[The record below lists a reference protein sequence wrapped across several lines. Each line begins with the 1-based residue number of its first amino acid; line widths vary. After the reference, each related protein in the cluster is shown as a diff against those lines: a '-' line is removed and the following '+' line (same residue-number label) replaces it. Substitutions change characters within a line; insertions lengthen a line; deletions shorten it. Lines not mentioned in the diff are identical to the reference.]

1 MRRWADEGG
10 RIQDAGFGIR
20 GGLLGSLLLLAFALL
35 PVDAAAQSQQVTR
48 SEDVAERAIGQVRS
62 PYCPGL
68 MLEVCPSPEA
78 GALRDSM
85 RTLATEGMSE
95 AHLIEWMIANHGE
108 EWRAVPKRSG
118 RGIFAWVMP
127 PLFLLVGVG
136 VVVARLRREQARS
149 AADAERAPRPVTDDL
164 SPDEHARLDAALS
177 EWESEEEAEV

>member
-1 MRRWADEGG
+1 MMGG
-10 RIQDAGFGIR
+10 GFRIRKSGFR
-20 GGLLGSLLLLAFALL
+20 GWLVASLLILVMVLL
-35 PVDAAAQSQQVTR
+35 PGDTEAQERQVTR
-48 SEDVAERAIGQVRS
+48 SEDVAERAIGKVRS

-78 GALRDSM
+78 GALRDSI
-85 RTLATEGMSE
+85 RVLATEGMSE
-95 AHLIEWMIANHGE
+95 AELIEWMIANHGE

-149 AADAERAPRPVTDDL
+149 QAVAGDAPRAASDDL
-164 SPDEHARLDAALS
+164 SSEERARLEAALS
-177 EWESEEEAEV
+177 EWELEEEAEV